1 MEKGSKGNC
10 FVIMPIS
17 DTEGYKKGHFEHVY
31 KDIFSAAIIE
41 AGYTPKR
48 ADDENSSTMIQV
60 NIIKDIIEAPM
71 AICDLSSRNPN
82 VLFELGIR
90 QAFDLPVVLVQ
101 EEGTPRIFDI
111 STINTINYRKEMI
124 YYEVIE
130 DREKILKAILATS
143 NSSQGVNSI
152 IKLLEIGKKAEISD
166 DKLTEDDEIKLL
178 LYSISNQVE
187 NMDKRIERMEKVD
200 SDYCIEGLI
209 DKVFASNRETKKK
222 VNHSASDNL
231 LSLKELR
238 KDRTIRVYEIAK
250 ALNMSNF
257 EVLEFLK
264 SNGIALTSHMSDVP
278 KEGIDIL
285 INYYKQASE

>member
-17 DTEGYKKGHFEHVY
+17 DPEGYKKGHFEHVY

-111 STINTINYRKEMI
+111 STINTIDYRKEMI
-124 YYEVIE
+124 YHEVIE
-130 DREKILKAILATS
+130 DREKILKAISATS

-152 IKLLEIGKKAEISD
+152 VKLLEIGKKAEISD

-187 NMDKRIERMEKVD
+187 NMDKRIARMEKADNYYMEDLVD
-200 SDYCIEGLI
+200 RIL
-209 DKVFASNRETKKK
+209 VPNREAKKK
-222 VNHSASDNL
+222 ANNSASDKL
-231 LSLKELR
+231 LALKELK
-238 KDRTIRVYEIAK
+238 KDAHIRVYEIAK
-250 ALNMSNF
+250 MLNMSNL
-257 EVLEFLK
+257 EVLEILN
-264 SNGIALTSHMSDVP
+264 SNGMTMPSHISDVP

-285 INYYKQASE
+285 INYFKKASE